1 MMVSLS
7 LPLSATS
14 GRTKT
19 LLLVGSTE
27 MVVYP
32 LASPEKPIGPH
43 LWPIVFV
50 DEKHYNHWW
59 HRKKNYAT
67 YNKHVSL
74 IHPYE
79 E

>member
-50 DEKHYNHWW
+50 DEKHYNH
-59 HRKKNYAT
+59 
-67 YNKHVSL
+67 
-74 IHPYE
+74 
-79 E
+79 